1 MLQRALLCLATLKLD
16 AKNCSIVQCPA
27 AICNQLWSSMC
38 LSHSAPESLVIHLAT
53 LELDVKMF
61 RSYSFLLPLQ
71 PTLKLHV
78 PSYGAESCL
87 NLATLELHAKMLKL
101 RSSVVDLQP
110 ALLSNQMRF
119 KLLLSQIFS
128 WKANGRETDETQKEE
143 LLPFC
148 VFFIYQEN

>member
-1 MLQRALLCLATLKLD
+1 
-16 AKNCSIVQCPA
+16 
-27 AICNQLWSSMC
+27 MC

-87 NLATLELHAKMLKL
+87 NLATLESHVKMLKL

>member
-1 MLQRALLCLATLKLD
+1 
-16 AKNCSIVQCPA
+16 
-27 AICNQLWSSMC
+27 MC

-53 LELDVKMF
+53 LELDLKMF
-61 RSYSFLLPLQ
+61 QSYSFLLPLQ

-78 PSYGAESCL
+78 SSHGARSCL
-87 NLATLELHAKMLKL
+87 NLATLELHVKMLKL
-101 RSSVVDLQP
+101 QSSLVDLQP

-119 KLLLSQIFS
+119 KLLLSQSFS
-128 WKANGRETDETQKEE
+128 WKANGRDPHETQKEE